1 MLRRARSD
9 VTIEKALREALANK
23 GLAKSQIQILNALLK
38 LCQVCC
44 GPRQVPLFTEDDVA
58 ELLKPLTVR

>member
-44 GPRQVPLFTEDDVA
+44 DPRQVPLFTEDDVT